1 LHATITRRAHRR
13 RARVLLIAA
22 GSAPLYLLVHVIQ
35 RRMFDGA
42 GNAANL
48 LLYAFAT
55 VVLFLLYGGL
65 LRVCRDELDR
75 RTRALTLTLPVLC
88 NVAWL
93 AAAPSLSI
101 DVLSYISHGFV
112 RAGLGENPYLVPSSA
127 MATSPIAADL
137 AAYGWRPV
145 HPVTPYGPLITQLET
160 VVAGLP
166 WSVDAMVIAFKVV
179 AVACSLATAV
189 LIWVILGQVRPDR
202 RDLGT
207 AAYLWNPMVVV
218 ELAGEG
224 HNDAIMVVLV
234 LLALAL
240 SIRRRAAGGLIAM
253 AAAILAKYLPALFV
267 PLQAAYL
274 WRTLLD
280 SHRRLA
286 RQVAVGV
293 AVAVFL
299 AAALYAPYWAGVET
313 FSGIKLTGGVGH
325 TGSTP
330 TMMLEVLSRVATESA
345 MRPVVTAVA
354 ACVLV
359 VYVATRA
366 INVRDEQT
374 LLRAAAGASVAYVLL
389 ASPSYWPWYAVL
401 PVALLALV
409 PGRRS
414 LILLV
419 AMSLGSRLAAPLDVL
434 YVSEAIGRFAYLLL
448 TWLFGIGVPLLALT
462 VPSIEGGRSL
472 YTDRRRRST

>member
-1 LHATITRRAHRR
+1 LHVTIARRAHRR
-13 RARVLLIAA
+13 QARVLLIGA

-35 RRMFDGA
+35 RRMLQGA
-42 GNAANL
+42 GIPVDF
-48 LLYAFAT
+48 LLYAFVT
-55 VVLFLLYGGL
+55 LVLFLLYSGL
-65 LRVCRDELDR
+65 LSVCRDELDR
-75 RTRALTLTLPVLC
+75 RTRALAFTLPVLC

-101 DVLSYISHGFV
+101 DVLSYISHGYV

-127 MATSPIAADL
+127 VATSPIAADL

-166 WSVDAMVIAFKVV
+166 WSVDGMVIAFKVV
-179 AVACSLATAV
+179 AVACSLATAA
-189 LIWVILGQVRPDR
+189 LIWVILRQVRPDR

-207 AAYLWNPMVVV
+207 AAYLWNPMIVV

-224 HNDAIMVVLV
+224 HNDAIMVMFV

-253 AAAILAKYLPALFV
+253 AAAILAKYLPALFI

-274 WRTLLD
+274 WRTGLD
-280 SHRRLA
+280 PRRLA

-293 AVAVFL
+293 AVSALL
-299 AAALYAPYWAGVET
+299 AAALFAPYWAGIET
-313 FSGIKLTGGVGH
+313 FSGIRLTGGVGH

-345 MRPVVTAVA
+345 IRPVVTAVA
-354 ACVLV
+354 ACALV

-448 TWLFGIGVPLLALT
+448 TWLFGIGVPLLVLT

-472 YTDRRRRST
+472 YTDRRRRPA